1 MLVLAAART
10 LFYAPRYT
18 VTNQRAV
25 LEEAV
30 WLLRL
35 DAYQEVYKVLE
46 EAVAKLAFF
55 RLPGSTVA
63 VGLSER
69 EQVVSLSFSSL
80 LCQAAYHQ
88 KAEWQQEQKAYML
101 KASVLADHW

>member
-1 MLVLAAART
+1 MLVLAAAHIP
-10 LFYAPRYT
+10 LYAPRYT
-18 VTNQRAV
+18 VTNQPEESLV
-25 LEEAV
+25 LAACSPV
-30 WLLRL
+30 
-35 DAYQEVYKVLE
+35 YCQEVYKVLE
-46 EAVAKLAFF
+46 EVVEKLAFF